1 MLHQP
6 LKLNYKEIPL
16 SELDFA
22 NTEPYF
28 FKFIK
33 SELGLARIDGLA
45 YVEIEY
51 KNHFEDLPDI
61 EYVAQFTHIKK
72 EFDNVV
78 LEHFHLGKCYT
89 CNYQGHHLILLQ
101 DAENKVYAYGLMANK
116 KKVDKVLKMGVYNVK
131 NYL

>member
-72 EFDNVV
+72 EFDDVV
-78 LEHFHLGKCYT
+78 LEHFKLGKCYT
-89 CNYQGHHLILLQ
+89 CNYQGHYLILLQ
-101 DAENKVYAYGLMANK
+101 DVENNVYAYGLMANS
-116 KKVDKVLKMGVYNVK
+116 KKVNKAIKMGVYNVK
-131 NYL
+131 KNL